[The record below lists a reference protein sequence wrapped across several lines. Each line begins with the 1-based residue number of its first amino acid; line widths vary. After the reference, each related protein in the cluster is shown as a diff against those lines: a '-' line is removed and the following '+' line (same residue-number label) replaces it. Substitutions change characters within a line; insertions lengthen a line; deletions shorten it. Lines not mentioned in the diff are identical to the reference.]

1 MNERRATLLGLAA
14 VLCWST
20 VAAAFKLALRRLD
33 PPQLLLIAT
42 ATSLVVLFAV
52 LAVQRR
58 LPLILRSQR
67 GQILRA
73 AGLGVLNP
81 AVYYLVLFEAYD
93 RLPAQVAQPLNFTW
107 ALTLSWLSV
116 PMLGHKLGRRDLV
129 AGLVCYA
136 GVVLIATGGRVADL
150 QFDDPLGVALALGS
164 TLLWSFYWLG
174 NARLKLDPVVG
185 LFWNFAVGLPLVL
198 GATLL
203 LSDLDIARAGLPAA
217 LYVGAVEMGFAF
229 VLWLSALKA
238 TANASRIAN
247 LIFLAP
253 FLSLLFIRFVA
264 DEPIRPATLGG
275 LVLIVGGIL
284 WQRHGGSRSA

>member
-1 MNERRATLLGLAA
+1 
-14 VLCWST
+14 

-42 ATSLVVLFAV
+42 ATSLVVLTGV
-52 LAVQRR
+52 LAVQGR
-58 LPLILRSQR
+58 LPLIWRSAR
-67 GQILRA
+67 GQVLRA

-116 PMLGHKLGRRDLV
+116 PLLGHKLGRRDLV

-203 LSDLDIARAGLPAA
+203 LSDLDFGRADLPAA

-253 FLSLLFIRFVA
+253 FLSLLCIRFVA
-264 DEPIRPATLGG
+264 DEPIRVATLGG

-284 WQRHGGSRSA
+284 WQRRSETPA

>member
-1 MNERRATLLGLAA
+1 
-14 VLCWST
+14 
-20 VAAAFKLALRRLD
+20 
-33 PPQLLLIAT
+33 
-42 ATSLVVLFAV
+42 
-52 LAVQRR
+52 
-58 LPLILRSQR
+58 
-67 GQILRA
+67 
-73 AGLGVLNP
+73 
-81 AVYYLVLFEAYD
+81 VYYLVLFEAYD

-116 PMLGHKLGRRDLV
+116 PLLGHKLGRRDLV

-203 LSDLDIARAGLPAA
+203 LSDLDFGRADLPAA

-253 FLSLLFIRFVA
+253 FLSLLCIRFVA
-264 DEPIRPATLGG
+264 DEPIRVATLGG

-284 WQRHGGSRSA
+284 WQRRSETPA